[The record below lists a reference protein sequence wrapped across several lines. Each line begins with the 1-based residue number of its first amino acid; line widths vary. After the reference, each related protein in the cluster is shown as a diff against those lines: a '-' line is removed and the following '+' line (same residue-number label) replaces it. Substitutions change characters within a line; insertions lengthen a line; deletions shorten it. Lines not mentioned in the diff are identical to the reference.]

1 MMPPEPHMQL
11 KTTTH
16 SIVHKTAHLTAAKL
30 LVTLLCTFTL
40 LHPSRSSAQ
49 EPLIVTEL
57 KEITEDFG
65 FLIAVNVINNRYTG
79 KQDLAIKPTEGMVYE
94 TDIFLRTVCAAV
106 ATVTAQS
113 PVYETYIDMVM
124 LDINGEVWAISTGSC
139 RKAFGMA
146 TVAGQTAMLKSR
158 LQQLR

>member
-1 MMPPEPHMQL
+1 MMPPEAHTQL
-11 KTTTH
+11 KTATS
-16 SIVHKTAHLTAAKL
+16 SIVHNTARLTAAKL
-30 LVTLLCTFTL
+30 LISLLCIFTL
-40 LHPSRSSAQ
+40 LYPSRSSAQ
-49 EPLIVTEL
+49 ELLIVIKL

-65 FLIAVNVINNRYTG
+65 VLVTVNVINNRYTG
-79 KQDLAIKPTEGMVYE
+79 KQDLAIKPTEDTVYE
-94 TDIFLRTVCAAV
+94 TDVFLHTVCAAV

-124 LDINGEVWAISTGSC
+124 LNINDELWAISTESC

-146 TVAGQTAMLKSR
+146 TEVGQNAMLKSR

>member
-1 MMPPEPHMQL
+1 MMHPEAHMQS
-11 KTTTH
+11 KPAIP
-16 SIVHKTAHLTAAKL
+16 SIVNKTARLTAAKL
-30 LVTLLCTFTL
+30 LITLLCILPL
-40 LHPSRSSAQ
+40 LAPPQSPAQ
-49 EPLIVTEL
+49 ELLIVTEL

-65 FLIAVNVINNRYTG
+65 FLIDVTVVNNRYTG

-94 TDIFLRTVCAAV
+94 TDIFIRTVCAAV

-124 LDINGEVWAISTGSC
+124 LDINGELWTISTKSC

-146 TVAGQTAMLKSR
+146 TEVGQNAMLKSR

>member
-1 MMPPEPHMQL
+1 MMPPEAHMQL
-11 KTTTH
+11 KPAIP
-16 SIVHKTAHLTAAKL
+16 SIVNKTARLTAVKL
-30 LVTLLCTFTL
+30 LITLLCILPL
-40 LHPSRSSAQ
+40 LAPPQSPAQ
-49 EPLIVTEL
+49 ELLIVTEL

-65 FLIAVNVINNRYTG
+65 FLIDVTVVNNRYTG
-79 KQDLAIKPTEGMVYE
+79 KQDLAIKSTEGMVYE
-94 TDIFLRTVCAAV
+94 TDIFIRTVCAAV

-124 LDINGEVWAISTGSC
+124 LDINGELWAISTKSC

-146 TVAGQTAMLKSR
+146 TEVGQNAMLKSR